1 MEYSRKECGEGFGS
15 GWWVQTE
22 TIYGALEVQGTLL
35 IYMYDRFFKKNMMF
49 LILMND
55 SKL

>member
-22 TIYGALEVQGTLL
+22 TIYGTLEVQGTLL
-35 IYMYDRFFKKNMMF
+35 IYMYDKFFKKNMMF
-49 LILMND
+49 LITE
-55 SKL
+55 